1 MSRGARKGD
10 SPGAGHRVG
19 HGVVTFVSPP
29 FFAPWR
35 GFWVVRAFGGSGRV
49 VHGREREEEG
59 RRREGEEKRE
69 RRRKREGRKEREGKR
84 GPGPAAPPKF
94 FETRFNPFSRPCLGI
109 LLPFWDSTHR
119 DLPAGEVSAGSG
131 ASTRRSKKAGRR
143 GLGPPAWP
151 IRKTTRPPPPN
162 ARTTRPERNA
172 GVKLGVKSVTLW
184 RRGDI
189 NDTRDGP
196 EAPVGDTIVTLLKP

>member
-1 MSRGARKGD
+1 MVRRG
-10 SPGAGHRVG
+10 
-19 HGVVTFVSPP
+19 
-29 FFAPWR
+29 
-35 GFWVVRAFGGSGRV
+35 
-49 VHGREREEEG
+49 
-59 RRREGEEKRE
+59 
-69 RRRKREGRKEREGKR
+69 REGRGRKKKR
-84 GPGPAAPPKF
+84 KGRGNGVRGEAPAKF
-94 FETRFNPFSRPCLGI
+94 FKSAFYPLSRPRWRLSFAF
-109 LLPFWDSTHR
+109 LSSSHR
-119 DLPAGEVSAGSG
+119 GLPAGEVSAGSG

-151 IRKTTRPPPPN
+151 IRKTTQPPPPN

-196 EAPVGDTIVTLLKP
+196 EAPVGDTIVTPLKP